1 MQEKYGNLQGR
12 KYSKT
17 KQLQKDY
24 KQNQPKDRLDLLH
37 KSKRR
42 KNPTPPKLY
51 FVSPPRLRGGVGGGV
66 LGTFARS
73 LFISPKLAQALAAI
87 TKEIASEQDRV
98 LLVGV
103 QTEDISV
110 QLFGDAVSG
119 RAK

>member
-24 KQNQPKDRLDLLH
+24 KQNQPKDR
-37 KSKRR
+37 
-42 KNPTPPKLY
+42 
-51 FVSPPRLRGGVGGGV
+51 
-66 LGTFARS
+66 
-73 LFISPKLAQALAAI
+73 FISPKLAQALAAI
-87 TKEIASEQDRV
+87 TKEIVSEQDRV

-110 QLFGDAVSG
+110 QLFGDTVSG